1 MIVVELKNTR
11 DMSEYTSTSQA
22 ALLTTICSYL
32 LDEHTRMTGGQ
43 IREMLYDA
51 IDMV

>member
-1 MIVVELKNTR
+1 MKENRV
-11 DMSEYTSTSQA
+11 TSQA
-22 ALLTTICSYL
+22 ALLTTICGYL

>member
-1 MIVVELKNTR
+1 MIDYNKE
-11 DMSEYTSTSQA
+11 SEI
-22 ALLTTICSYL
+22 ALLMTICSYL

-51 IDMV
+51 LDML

>member
-1 MIVVELKNTR
+1 MRESKI
-11 DMSEYTSTSQA
+11 TSQA
-22 ALLTTICSYL
+22 ALLTTICGFL